1 MTDNEDIYG
10 SLGRE
15 WWEKTGEEVRATPQQ
30 IRYAAARY
38 SGATRAKAAA
48 LAGYRGDAQALRST
62 GSRVDDTDTVKSL
75 MTLAAAADAGTA
87 DKPYTVTEAR
97 LKVANLVKHS
107 RDPLVVFKGTELL
120 AKLEREDEEAKAQQ
134 QEMGLTDELKE
145 IAKISRE
152 LAIAVA
158 GAMGVVDMS
167 WLPDSSA

>member
-1 MTDNEDIYG
+1 M
-10 SLGRE
+10 
-15 WWEKTGEEVRATPQQ
+15 
-30 IRYAAARY
+30 
-38 SGATRAKAAA
+38 
-48 LAGYRGDAQALRST
+48 
-62 GSRVDDTDTVKSL
+62 
-75 MTLAAAADAGTA
+75 
-87 DKPYTVTEAR
+87 
-97 LKVANLVKHS
+97 KVANLVKHS